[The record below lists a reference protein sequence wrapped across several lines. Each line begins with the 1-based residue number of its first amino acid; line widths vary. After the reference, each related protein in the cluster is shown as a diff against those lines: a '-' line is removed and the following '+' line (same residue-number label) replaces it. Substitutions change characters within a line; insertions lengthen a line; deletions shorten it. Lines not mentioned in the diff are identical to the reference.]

1 MDCAMSPWATVI
13 YVVGVIVIILSLAI
27 YGMLHVL

>member
-1 MDCAMSPWATVI
+1 MSPWATVI
-13 YVVGVIVIILSLAI
+13 YVVGVIVVILSLAI

>member
-1 MDCAMSPWATVI
+1 MSPWATVI

>member
-13 YVVGVIVIILSLAI
+13 YVVGVIVIILSLAV
-27 YGMLHVL
+27 YGLLHVL